1 MPSPFDA
8 AVAPPPV
15 WRETARRFGD
25 RIMRAFV
32 RLCLVLVMLGVCGH
46 AGSAAFPDR
55 AIHIVVPFPPG
66 GPVDV
71 VARIVGPKLG
81 ERLSQSVIIDNV
93 AGDDGITGSDLVAK
107 SPPDG
112 YTLLLASSTHAI
124 HPGTYGKLPFDTEKA
139 FAPVSLLVASQLILV
154 VNPSLPVDSVEELI
168 GYAKSHPGKLRYASG
183 GLGGPTQL
191 AAELLKITT
200 GVDLTHAPFDG
211 GAAAL
216 NAVADDKAQVMLA
229 PIITA
234 LPMIRDGR
242 LRGLAVSGAHH
253 APAAP
258 ELPTIAE
265 TFPGFTAVAW
275 FGVLAPAGTPATV
288 ITRLNAEFD
297 HIVHEPD
304 TAKQFAA
311 LGGEPV
317 GGSPA
322 TFAGFI
328 HAEIPKWIRVARE
341 AGIHIE

>member
-1 MPSPFDA
+1 
-8 AVAPPPV
+8 
-15 WRETARRFGD
+15 
-25 RIMRAFV
+25 MRV
-32 RLCLVLVMLGVCGH
+32 LIRLCLALVMLGLCGR

-66 GPVDV
+66 GPADV
-71 VARIVGPKLG
+71 VARIVGPRLG
-81 ERLSQSVIIDNV
+81 ERLGQSVVIDSI
-93 AGDDGITGSDLVAK
+93 AGDDGIKGSDFVAK
-107 SPPDG
+107 APPDG
-112 YTLLLASSTHAI
+112 YTLLLASSTHTI
-124 HPGTYGKLPFDTEKA
+124 HPGTYSKLPFDTEKA

-168 GYAKSHPGKLRYASG
+168 AYAKDHPGKLRYASG

-191 AAELLKITT
+191 AFELFKITT
-200 GVDLTHAPFDG
+200 GVDITHAPYDG

-216 NAVADDKAQVMLA
+216 DAVAGDKAQVMLA
-229 PIITA
+229 PIIAA
-234 LPMIRDGR
+234 LPMIGDRR
-242 LRGLAVSGAHH
+242 LRGIAVSGAHH

-265 TFPGFTAVAW
+265 TLPGFTAIAW
-275 FGVLAPAGTPATV
+275 FGVVAPAGTPTSV
-288 ITRLNAEFD
+288 INRLSAEFD

-304 TAKQFAA
+304 TVKQFAA

-322 TFAGFI
+322 TFAALI
-328 HAEIPKWIRVARE
+328 RTEIPKWIRVAKE

>member
-1 MPSPFDA
+1 
-8 AVAPPPV
+8 
-15 WRETARRFGD
+15 
-25 RIMRAFV
+25 MRALV
-32 RLCLVLVMLGVCGH
+32 RLCLLLFMLGACQH
-46 AGSAAFPDR
+46 AGAAFPDR

-81 ERLSQSVIIDNV
+81 ERLGQSVIIDNV
-93 AGDDGITGSDLVAK
+93 PGDDGIKGSDLVAK
-107 SPPDG
+107 APPDG
-112 YTLLLASSTHAI
+112 YTLLLASTTYTI

-139 FAPVSLLVASQLILV
+139 FAPVSLLLASQLILV
-154 VNPSLPVDSVEELI
+154 VNPSLPIDSVEELMA
-168 GYAKSHPGKLRYASG
+168 YARSHPGKLRYASG
-183 GLGGPTQL
+183 GPGGPTQL
-191 AAELLKITT
+191 AFELLKITT
-200 GVDLTHAPFDG
+200 GVDVTHAPYDG

-216 NAVADDKAQVMLA
+216 NGVAGNKAQVMLA

-253 APAAP
+253 AQAAP

-265 TFPGFTAVAW
+265 TFAGFTAVSW
-275 FGVLAPAGTPATV
+275 YGVVAPAGTPAAV
-288 ITRLNAEFD
+288 ITRLSAEFD
-297 HIVHEPD
+297 YIVHQPD
-304 TAKQFAA
+304 TVKQFAA

-322 TFAGFI
+322 TFAALI
-328 HAEIPKWIRVARE
+328 RAEIPKWIRVARE

>member
-1 MPSPFDA
+1 MT
-8 AVAPPPV
+8 VL
-15 WRETARRFGD
+15 
-25 RIMRAFV
+25 I
-32 RLCLVLVMLGVCGH
+32 RLCLAVIVLGICGEARC
-46 AGSAAFPDR
+46 AGFPDR

-71 VARIVGPKLG
+71 VAHIVAPRLG
-81 ERLSQSVIIDNV
+81 EHLGQSVNIDNV
-93 AGDDGITGSDLVAK
+93 AGDDGIKGSDLVAK
-107 SPPDG
+107 APPDG
-112 YTLLLASSTHAI
+112 YTLLLASSTHTI

-168 GYAKSHPGKLRYASG
+168 AYAKSHPGKLRYASG

-191 AAELLKITT
+191 AFELLKITT
-200 GVDLTHAPFDG
+200 GIDITHAPFDG

-229 PIITA
+229 PIIAA

-242 LRGLAVSGAHH
+242 LRGIAVSGAHH
-253 APAAP
+253 APAAS

-265 TFPGFTAVAW
+265 TLSGFTAVAW
-275 FGVLAPAGTPATV
+275 FGIVAPAGTPGAV
-288 ITRLNAEFD
+288 ITRLSTELD
-297 HIVHEPD
+297 RVVHQPD
-304 TAKQFAA
+304 VVKQFAA

-322 TFAGFI
+322 SFAALI
-328 HAEIPKWIRVARE
+328 RAEIPKWIRVAKE